1 MCYTTPMRK
10 RLNKAQA
17 KKIVEL
23 TTLGLTQVEVA
34 EKTGLSHATISRRL
48 SRPELRAM
56 IQREYEEIVS
66 MAPLVRQVYEKHLR
80 SQPTTDK
87 GEALQVT
94 VAKEVAEM
102 SGMTPTRDTHNN
114 TFLTQIIAPTVVEV
128 SPVVRNA
135 IAKLIGGPPAPP
147 EGRPDYID
155 VEVQS

>member
-1 MCYTTPMRK
+1 MATQYKALKRK
-10 RLNKAQA
+10 EA
-17 KKIVEL
+17 KQIADMAMLGMTQDKIGES
-23 TTLGLTQVEVA
+23 LGISQQTV
-34 EKTGLSHATISRRL
+34 SRRL

-80 SQPTTDK
+80 RKTKTDK
-87 GEALQVT
+87 QDALQVT

-135 IAKLIGGPPAPP
+135 IAKLIGGPLVPP